1 MNLDL
6 MLNSPSISKQA
17 QGDLR
22 GESLSLLEKT
32 QTHCKTHNAYKQV
45 QYLSSGGVT
54 ADFDKGHGVWASRP
68 VRIISL

>member
-1 MNLDL
+1 MEIRINWKCIKAQ
-6 MLNSPSISKQA
+6 NESISKQA

-45 QYLSSGGVT
+45 QYLLGV
-54 ADFDKGHGVWASRP
+54 
-68 VRIISL
+68 

>member
-17 QGDLR
+17 QGGLR

-45 QYLSSGGVT
+45 QYLLGV
-54 ADFDKGHGVWASRP
+54 
-68 VRIISL
+68 